1 MFEVHAY
8 MWIDMFDD
16 DFETILSFHSTL
28 AEAEAEIADLHVNY
42 GIFAFIVNASD

>member
-16 DFETILSFHSTL
+16 DFETILSTHSTL
-28 AEAEAEIADLHVNY
+28 EDAEAEVAELRNDY
-42 GIFAFIVNASD
+42 GIFPFIVNASD